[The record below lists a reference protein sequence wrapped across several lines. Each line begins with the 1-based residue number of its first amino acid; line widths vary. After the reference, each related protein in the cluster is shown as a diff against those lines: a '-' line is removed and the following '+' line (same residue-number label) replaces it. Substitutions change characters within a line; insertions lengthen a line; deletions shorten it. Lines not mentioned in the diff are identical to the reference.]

1 LFTISS
7 GVIIANID
15 FFDIIINKLLERIF
29 MSELHYMPL
38 LNAEYFKS
46 LNNLANIEMQ
56 NAIKISLM
64 MVTGFR
70 EILDELNFDEEKLRT
85 LQFNLDDN
93 YEAVEEIFK
102 STKDSKTKETIDE
115 LLTQMAK
122 LEMEIGDLILEH
134 RHAS

>member
-1 LFTISS
+1 
-7 GVIIANID
+7 
-15 FFDIIINKLLERIF
+15 
-29 MSELHYMPL
+29 MSELQYMPL
-38 LNAEYFKS
+38 LNVEYFKQFNQS
-46 LNNLANIEMQ
+46 ENIETQ

-64 MVTGFR
+64 MVQGFR

-93 YEAVEEIFK
+93 YEVVEEVFK
-102 STKDSKTKETIDE
+102 TTKNATTKETLDN

-134 RHAS
+134 IHVS

>member
-1 LFTISS
+1 
-7 GVIIANID
+7 
-15 FFDIIINKLLERIF
+15 
-29 MSELHYMPL
+29 MSELQYMPQ
-38 LNAEYFKS
+38 LNVDYFKS
-46 LNNLANIEMQ
+46 LNSSANIEIE

-70 EILDELNFDEEKLRT
+70 DILDELNFNEEKLRT

-93 YEAVEEIFK
+93 YEVVEEIFK
-102 STKDSKTKETIDE
+102 NTENSKTKKILDE

-134 RHAS
+134 CHVS

>member
-1 LFTISS
+1 
-7 GVIIANID
+7 
-15 FFDIIINKLLERIF
+15 

-38 LNAEYFKS
+38 LNVEYFKS
-46 LNNLANIEMQ
+46 LNNLANIEME

-70 EILDELNFDEEKLRT
+70 EILDELNFDEEKLRV
-85 LQFNLDDN
+85 LQFNLGDN
-93 YEAVEEIFK
+93 YEVAEEIFK
-102 STKDSKTKETIDE
+102 SSKDTKTKEILDE
-115 LLTQMAK
+115 LLVQMAK

>member
-1 LFTISS
+1 
-7 GVIIANID
+7 
-15 FFDIIINKLLERIF
+15 

-38 LNAEYFKS
+38 LNVEYFKS
-46 LNNLANIEMQ
+46 LDSLANIEVE

-93 YEAVEEIFK
+93 YEVVEEIFK
-102 STKDSKTKETIDE
+102 DTTNSKTKETLDN

-122 LEMEIGDLILEH
+122 LEMEIGDFILEH
-134 RHAS
+134 RHVS

>member
-1 LFTISS
+1 
-7 GVIIANID
+7 
-15 FFDIIINKLLERIF
+15 
-29 MSELHYMPL
+29 
-38 LNAEYFKS
+38 
-46 LNNLANIEMQ
+46 MQ

-70 EILDELNFDEEKLRT
+70 KILDELNFDEEKLRV

-102 STKDSKTKETIDE
+102 SNEDTKIKETLDE

-134 RHAS
+134 RYVS

>member
-1 LFTISS
+1 
-7 GVIIANID
+7 
-15 FFDIIINKLLERIF
+15 
-29 MSELHYMPL
+29 MSELQYMPQ
-38 LNAEYFKS
+38 LNVEYFQS
-46 LNNLANIEMQ
+46 LNNSANIEIE
-56 NAIKISLM
+56 NAMKISLM

-70 EILDELNFDEEKLRT
+70 DILDELNFDEKKLRT

-93 YEAVEEIFK
+93 YEVVEEIFK
-102 STKDSKTKETIDE
+102 STQNAKAKKVLDE

>member
-1 LFTISS
+1 
-7 GVIIANID
+7 
-15 FFDIIINKLLERIF
+15 

-46 LNNLANIEMQ
+46 LNSLETIEMQ

-70 EILDELNFDEEKLRT
+70 EILDELNFDEEKLRA

-102 STKDSKTKETIDE
+102 SSEDTKTKEMIDK

-134 RHAS
+134 RHVS

>member
-1 LFTISS
+1 M
-7 GVIIANID
+7 
-15 FFDIIINKLLERIF
+15 F

-38 LNAEYFKS
+38 LNVEYFKS

-85 LQFNLDDN
+85 LQFNLGDT
-93 YEAVEEIFK
+93 YEVAEEIFK
-102 STKDSKTKETIDE
+102 SSKDTKTKEILDE
-115 LLTQMAK
+115 LLVQMAK

-134 RHAS
+134 RYAS

>member
-1 LFTISS
+1 
-7 GVIIANID
+7 
-15 FFDIIINKLLERIF
+15 

-38 LNAEYFKS
+38 LNVEYFKS
-46 LNNLANIEMQ
+46 LNSSANLEIE

-64 MVTGFR
+64 MVRGFR
-70 EILDELNFDEEKLRT
+70 EIIDELNFDEEKLRT

-93 YEAVEEIFK
+93 YEVVEEIFK
-102 STKDSKTKETIDE
+102 SSKSSKTKEVLDE

-134 RHAS
+134 SHVS

>member
-1 LFTISS
+1 
-7 GVIIANID
+7 
-15 FFDIIINKLLERIF
+15 
-29 MSELHYMPL
+29 
-38 LNAEYFKS
+38 
-46 LNNLANIEMQ
+46 
-56 NAIKISLM
+56 M

-93 YEAVEEIFK
+93 YEVVEEIFK
-102 STKDSKTKETIDE
+102 NTEDTKTKETLDK

-134 RHAS
+134 RHVS

>member
-1 LFTISS
+1 
-7 GVIIANID
+7 
-15 FFDIIINKLLERIF
+15 
-29 MSELHYMPL
+29 MSELQYMPQ
-38 LNAEYFKS
+38 LNVKYFKS
-46 LNNLANIEMQ
+46 LNSSDNIEIE
-56 NAIKISLM
+56 NAMKISLM

-93 YEAVEEIFK
+93 YEVVEDIFK
-102 STKDSKTKETIDE
+102 STTSSKTKETLNN

>member
-1 LFTISS
+1 
-7 GVIIANID
+7 
-15 FFDIIINKLLERIF
+15 

-38 LNAEYFKS
+38 LNVEYFKS
-46 LNNLANIEMQ
+46 LNGLANLEIE

-64 MVTGFR
+64 MVSGFR

-93 YEAVEEIFK
+93 YEIVEEIFK
-102 STKDSKTKETIDE
+102 NSKNSKTKEILNE
-115 LLTQMAK
+115 LLTQMTK

-134 RHAS
+134 CHVS

>member
-1 LFTISS
+1 
-7 GVIIANID
+7 
-15 FFDIIINKLLERIF
+15 
-29 MSELHYMPL
+29 MSELQYMPQ
-38 LNAEYFKS
+38 LNVDYFNS
-46 LNNLANIEMQ
+46 LINSANIEIE
-56 NAIKISLM
+56 NAMKISLM

-93 YEAVEEIFK
+93 YEVVEEILK
-102 STKDSKTKETIDE
+102 NSKNSKTKEVLDE

>member
-1 LFTISS
+1 
-7 GVIIANID
+7 
-15 FFDIIINKLLERIF
+15 

-38 LNAEYFKS
+38 LTVEYFKS
-46 LNNLANIEMQ
+46 LNNLTNIEIE

-70 EILDELNFDEEKLRT
+70 EILGELNFDEEKLLA

-102 STKDSKTKETIDE
+102 SSEDTKTKETLDR

-134 RHAS
+134 RHVS

>member
-1 LFTISS
+1 
-7 GVIIANID
+7 
-15 FFDIIINKLLERIF
+15 

-38 LNAEYFKS
+38 LNIEYFKS
-46 LNNLANIEMQ
+46 LNNIEIE

-70 EILDELNFDEEKLRT
+70 DILDELNFDEEKLRT

-93 YEAVEEIFK
+93 YEVVEEIFK
-102 STKDSKTKETIDE
+102 SSEDTKIKEILDE

-134 RHAS
+134 RHVS

>member
-1 LFTISS
+1 
-7 GVIIANID
+7 
-15 FFDIIINKLLERIF
+15 
-29 MSELHYMPL
+29 MSELQYMPL
-38 LNAEYFKS
+38 LNVEYFKQ
-46 LNNLANIEMQ
+46 LGHTTHDETR

-64 MVTGFR
+64 MVEGFR
-70 EILDELNFDEEKLRT
+70 ELLDELNYDEEKLRI

-102 STKDSKTKETIDE
+102 TTNYADMKTILET

-134 RHAS
+134 RHVS

>member
-1 LFTISS
+1 
-7 GVIIANID
+7 
-15 FFDIIINKLLERIF
+15 

-38 LNAEYFKS
+38 LNVEYFKS

-70 EILDELNFDEEKLRT
+70 EILDELNFDEEKLRV

-93 YEAVEEIFK
+93 YEVVEEIFK
-102 STKDSKTKETIDE
+102 SSEDTKTKETLDE

>member
-1 LFTISS
+1 M
-7 GVIIANID
+7 G
-15 FFDIIINKLLERIF
+15 
-29 MSELHYMPL
+29 ELHYMPL
-38 LNAEYFKS
+38 LNVEYFKS
-46 LNNLANIEMQ
+46 LNSLTNIEVE

-93 YEAVEEIFK
+93 YEVVEEIFK
-102 STKDSKTKETIDE
+102 NSKDSKTKEMLDN